1 MNIMELRA
9 IGELVG
15 PWAHV
20 FVPSIDLHADLIQQL
35 H

>member
-15 PWAHV
+15 ASAHV
-20 FVPSIDLHADLIQQL
+20 FVSAVDLQLI
-35 H
+35 